1 MYRFKTSITVATL
14 AAAAEADYT
23 ITETRA
29 GAAKVG
35 DCIVVTPAAAPE
47 TGLVVLAAWVDS
59 PGVIK
64 VRLGNV
70 NAAAALAG
78 GATDFYIAVVR

>member
-1 MYRFKTSITVATL
+1 MYRFKTSITVAAL
-14 AAAAEADYT
+14 DAAAEADYT

-29 GAAKVG
+29 AKAQAG

-70 NAAAALAG
+70 HTSSLTG